1 MPLFFALIA
10 GIGALAGRSAEKAQT
25 SELKG
30 GAIGLVDQSHIIDF
44 SLAESLSQ
52 KEKTSSTTTLE
63 KGMEGRSGYSAK
75 LLPYPSLEKAL
86 AELQSGRLLACYVID
101 PDYLQNGRVTSYTQE
116 KGFFKDIVL
125 PGRGALNDLLRASL
139 IRQVLASP
147 SYDRVLNPAR
157 IKEMKLDK
165 QGMVVEGA
173 DQFQKMMSFFGPF
186 GVALLLTISIF
197 SASGYLLQSTSEEKQ
212 NRVIEVILSSVKPDQ
227 LLAGKMLGLGA
238 AGLMQVALYVLVLI
252 VPSMI
257 MFVALKLSLLQLMLS
272 LVYFL
277 LGFLL
282 FASIMASCG
291 MIGNNLQ
298 ESAQLSTVFTL
309 TSMIPMMLM
318 GILMQNADG
327 TLAKA
332 LSYIPLTA
340 PVTMLIRTSMAKP
353 PVLDYV
359 LSLLS
364 LVVGILL
371 AIRVASKIFRF
382 ASLMYGKRPTL
393 PEIFRWVRES

>member
-1 MPLFFALIA
+1 
-10 GIGALAGRSAEKAQT
+10 
-25 SELKG
+25 
-30 GAIGLVDQSHIIDF
+30 
-44 SLAESLSQ
+44 
-52 KEKTSSTTTLE
+52 
-63 KGMEGRSGYSAK
+63 
-75 LLPYPSLEKAL
+75 
-86 AELQSGRLLACYVID
+86 
-101 PDYLQNGRVTSYTQE
+101 
-116 KGFFKDIVL
+116 
-125 PGRGALNDLLRASL
+125 
-139 IRQVLASP
+139 
-147 SYDRVLNPAR
+147 
-157 IKEMKLDK
+157 
-165 QGMVVEGA
+165 
-173 DQFQKMMSFFGPF
+173 
-186 GVALLLTISIF
+186 
-197 SASGYLLQSTSEEKQ
+197 
-212 NRVIEVILSSVKPDQ
+212 VKPDQ